1 MPTPVYLTINEFPG
15 TGAAAPTV
23 VDFNFAG
30 GYISPAHV
38 KAEIFNPVT
47 YLRTPVTVTD
57 DNFVTDYRL
66 SLPVVVPT
74 GSILRVYRDTPK
86 DQPLVNFTNGAR
98 IAENNL
104 DLVARQAVFVAAE
117 STDQI
122 EATQVADVLQAVE
135 AAALSAAQAQVEA
148 GAAATSATLSQAAA
162 QEGASIAGG
171 FALAAAASAT
181 ASSAAASASAA
192 EASAVRA
199 DLAIPASG
207 KGAEMV
213 AFKQAGSNSVGRTV
227 ADLLDESRSA
237 KGAGAA
243 GDGATDDTT
252 ALKNMI
258 ADVTERD
265 QLFFPR
271 AINYKITDTLTFESK
286 AGSVLDFGNQQINAA
301 SFTGVAKPAIRFKT
315 MSESRIQDIFL
326 IGNTTSV
333 SEGVSFAASSGAI
346 SIHMVVDKIRVAN
359 CQTGVQVGSPTYQ
372 VSDSYFREIYA
383 SDCNVGVRFTGENT
397 LAMLYGRVSAYNNT
411 TIGLHIEEGGGS
423 IESLQL
429 AASGAD
435 LFVGKT
441 TGLDH
446 GKLARWDILSGYS
459 EEGVNGERFIDSAL
473 CADTNPFNEEVVIQ
487 GFRVTP
493 FTSTN
498 VEDFIRWRLNGDLI
512 LKNVTVTHGQQL
524 PVISV
529 DHNLSYRAPTVRF
542 DGVIDCNP
550 KGAGPQ
556 LPMAYRLTDPRQH
569 VEIDARV
576 NNGMT
581 FWQNNG
587 APQEGTIQRGIY
599 TSKLKYFERTLLAI
613 SNLRGAWSLRDI
625 TSGKCRNLIVGA
637 PELTASAPLERR
649 DFWLDDGLIGFFRNA
664 TTSKTVSTTDAVY
677 SSRPEYTFGAIL
689 RCVSAAGSAE
699 ENTTALGG
707 ASGMR
712 IAVNAIGGGSMLCLV
727 GGVNAFAAPT
737 NPYDPHLVIGR
748 YVSATSV
755 KVDGINLRT
764 GEIVSGTNSSAIPAN
779 GSLSWSNG
787 VSIRNDNCVRGMP
800 FLYSR
805 AITDGEVL
813 QIMQSALL
821 LTESWKN

>member
-1 MPTPVYLTINEFPG
+1 MATAPYVINPDDPTQPTENLTM
-15 TGAAAPTV
+15 GAAAAELRGLKQRVLLAREETADLETRALTHEGANPYELDAQLNANGNKITELPTATGAS
-23 VDFNFAG
+23 DA
-30 GYISPAHV
+30 
-38 KAEIFNPVT
+38 
-47 YLRTPVTVTD
+47 TP
-57 DNFVTDYRL
+57 L
-66 SLPVVVPT
+66 SQVLALMQEHFGFLSQITWAP
-74 GSILRVYRDTPK
+74 GL
-86 DQPLVNFTNGAR
+86 A
-98 IAENNL
+98 
-104 DLVARQAVFVAAE
+104 
-117 STDQI
+117 I
-122 EATQVADVLQAVE
+122 EATPTRQWTIQSGQAYV
-135 AAALSAAQAQVEA
+135 
-148 GAAATSATLSQAAA
+148 ATSNH
-162 QEGASIAGG
+162 I
-171 FALAAAASAT
+171 ASAT
-181 ASSAAASASAA
+181 FA
-192 EASAVRA
+192 A
-199 DLAIPASG
+199 DLAAGKWLAVDLLQFEADLASTASG

-213 AFKQAGSNSVGRTV
+213 AFKQAGSNSVDRTV

-237 KGAGAA
+237 KGSGAA

-258 ADVTERD
+258 ANVTERD

-271 AINYKITDTLTFESK
+271 AINYKITDTLSFENK
-286 AGSVLDFGNQQINAA
+286 AGSVFDFGNQQINAA
-301 SFTGVAKPAIRFKT
+301 SFTGTAKPAIRFKT
-315 MSESRIQDIFL
+315 MSEARIQDLFI
-326 IGNTTSV
+326 IGNTSSV
-333 SEGVSFAASSGAI
+333 SEGVSFDASSGAI

-587 APQEGTIQRGIY
+587 AAQEGAIKRGIY

-712 IAVNAIGGGSMLCLV
+712 IAVNEIGGGSMLCLV

-748 YVSATSV
+748 YVAATSV

-800 FLYSR
+800 FVYSR

-813 QIMQSALL
+813 QIMQSAML
-821 LTESWKN
+821 LTESWKD